1 MINLFLDVTV
11 KLYAINFITD
21 KIQEIKKL
29 QSLTKRKDLE
39 NEVREMGECTI
50 YEGNIYYTNRKL
62 FNQQLLDK
70 NLTTPSFFKSN

>member
-1 MINLFLDVTV
+1 M
-11 KLYAINFITD
+11 
-21 KIQEIKKL
+21 

-50 YEGNIYYTNRKL
+50 YEGNIYYANRKL